1 MFHNWKTPY
10 SSLTSRRRKLVWCP
24 RNSGILEIVSRLEL
38 FVDHYLIDKPDGVS
52 LNMNMGVYGNTDDV
66 SMAPFVVG
74 MLLIR

>member
-1 MFHNWKTPY
+1 VP
-10 SSLTSRRRKLVWCP
+10 
-24 RNSGILEIVSRLEL
+24 GILEIASRLEL

-66 SMAPFVVG
+66 SMGPFVVG